1 MFLSVLSAFLYE
13 YGKVICKDKENV
25 VGGLKTTSTTFLV
38 IVFPYLSSCSALTNK
53 LQISIMAVPAITI
66 ALLIAVADSG
76 LV

>member
-13 YGKVICKDKENV
+13 YGKVVRKDKENAV
-25 VGGLKTTSTTFLV
+25 TGFKIANRGISCV
-38 IVFPYLSSCSALTNK
+38 VFPYLSSGSALTNK